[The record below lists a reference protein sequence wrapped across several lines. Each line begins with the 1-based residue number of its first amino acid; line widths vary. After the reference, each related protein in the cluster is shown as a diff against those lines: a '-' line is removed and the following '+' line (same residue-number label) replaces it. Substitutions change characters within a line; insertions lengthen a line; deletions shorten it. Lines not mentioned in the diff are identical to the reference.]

1 MALSY
6 EQATEAYLL
15 EALEKSADVCIDSPN
30 RNRSQFRRGM
40 WHLRNFDGLLIARV
54 GADFVR
60 FAPA

>member
-6 EQATEAYLL
+6 EQAIEAYLL
-15 EALEKSADVCIDSPN
+15 EALEKSADVSIDSPN
-30 RNRSQFRRGM
+30 RDRSQFRRGM
-40 WHLRNFDGLLIARV
+40 WHLRNFEGLLIARV